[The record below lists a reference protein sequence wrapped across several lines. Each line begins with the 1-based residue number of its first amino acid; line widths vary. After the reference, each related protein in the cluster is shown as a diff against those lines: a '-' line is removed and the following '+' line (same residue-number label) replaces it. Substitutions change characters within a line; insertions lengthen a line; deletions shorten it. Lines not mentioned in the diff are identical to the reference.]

1 MRLLKSGDFHFSVYE
16 ISSKTNHAV
25 FVMVMLPDCLN
36 TIDLRYIKYDIFM
49 RLSITDI
56 WVLSL
61 CRSAATFCIPVP
73 KLGAFF

>member
-1 MRLLKSGDFHFSVYE
+1 MRLLKSGDFHFFVYE

-56 WVLSL
+56 
-61 CRSAATFCIPVP
+61 
-73 KLGAFF
+73 